1 MSREAVAQGEAVDH
15 AGGAVAA
22 PGSRGEAP
30 VPGRSRSDGHVADVE
45 RARGSTRRSR
55 PAQRAYALKRLFVAG
70 DVLALT
76 IAFFAMAGAAAIE
89 GTTALAAAPIR
100 IFAGSIPFWIVLAH
114 GMGLYHLSE
123 RRVDQTFVDE
133 AWPALVTTT
142 IWVWCLVVAGAAI
155 GPEAFSVSELVVLWF
170 AAIPLFLC
178 TRTLARQVARGREW
192 FRQPVLLIG
201 DSDDVDRL
209 LRRIARHPEW
219 GLEPAAAVRIN
230 GSTSVWVADGFDHPI
245 RWDGNSSGSSG
256 NGAGGEGTPSPE
268 ELAEFVRSAG
278 VSRAVVAGWPG
289 NLSERTNLIRVL
301 AGTGICVDLVSAE
314 PEALCSTGVLHHIEG
329 LPMLTVRPARITPLW
344 MTLKR
349 VMDVAVSSGALVVLM
364 PAFAYFAIRIKLDSP
379 GPVLFRQVRA
389 GRDNMPF
396 ELLKFRTMCDGADDE
411 RAELRLVNGNAR
423 KKRLFKNPHDERITK
438 FGRRLR
444 RWSLDELPQLWNV
457 LRGDMSLVG
466 PRPLPLDEA
475 EMASGHWASRLNVR
489 PGMTGP
495 WQIHG
500 RSDIPF
506 EEMVKLD
513 YTYVAAWRMGE
524 DMRLLARTIGA
535 VVTQRGAY

>member
-1 MSREAVAQGEAVDH
+1 MSA
-15 AGGAVAA
+15 
-22 PGSRGEAP
+22 S
-30 VPGRSRSDGHVADVE
+30 
-45 RARGSTRRSR
+45 
-55 PAQRAYALKRLFVAG
+55 AQRAYSLKRLFVAG
-70 DVLALT
+70 DVLALGVSF
-76 IAFFAMAGAAAIE
+76 AAMAGAAAIE
-89 GTTALAAAPIR
+89 GTTALTAAPIL
-100 IFAGSIPFWIVLAH
+100 IFAASVPFWIVLAH

-133 AWPALVTTT
+133 VWPTLVTTT
-142 IWVWCLVVAGAAI
+142 LWAWCLVVASAAAAPGAY
-155 GPEAFSVSELVVLWF
+155 GVSELVILWS
-170 AAIPLFLC
+170 AAIPLLLSM
-178 TRTLARQVARGREW
+178 RALARRIARGREW
-192 FRQPVLLIG
+192 FRQHVLLIG

-209 LRRIARHPEW
+209 LRRIARHPDW

-230 GSTSVWVADGFDHPI
+230 GSTSVWVA
-245 RWDGNSSGSSG
+245 
-256 NGAGGEGTPSPE
+256 GGIDDQDLAPEGETTPSPE
-268 ELAEFVRSAG
+268 QLAEFVRSAG

-289 NLSERTNLIRVL
+289 NLSERTDLIRVL
-301 AGTGICVDLVSAE
+301 ARTGICVDLVSAE

-349 VMDVAVSSGALVVLM
+349 VMDVAVSSCALMLLT

-379 GPVLFRQVRA
+379 GPVLFRQQRA
-389 GRDNMPF
+389 GRDNRPF
-396 ELLKFRTMCDGADDE
+396 ELLKFRTMYDGADAV
-411 RAELRLVNGNAR
+411 RRELRLVNGDAER
-423 KKRLFKNPHDERITK
+423 KQLFKLRHDERVTR
-438 FGRRLR
+438 FGLRLR

-475 EMASGHWASRLNVR
+475 EMASGHWAERLKVR

-506 EEMVKLD
+506 DEMVKLD

-535 VVTQRGAY
+535 VLARRGAY